1 MGIFSFAILCVD
13 HCADFSIIAIRL
25 QRAREALSNRA
36 AAQYH

>member
-1 MGIFSFAILCVD
+1 MFSSAILSID
-13 HCADFSIIAIRL
+13 HCADFSSIAIRL